1 MKSFLATS
9 LVYLLCGLLKI
20 GADRREPAYNRPAYT
35 RSMPAILMV
44 ALLWPWAA
52 FRQWSAD
59 LRSRRRRGRALL
71 WLVLGPALVGVL
83 YLAVEAGLGVAM
95 N

>member
-1 MKSFLATS
+1 MKPFLVTGI
-9 LVYLLCGLLKI
+9 VYLLCGLLKI
-20 GADRREPAYNRPAYT
+20 GADLREPACNRPAYT
-35 RSMPAILMV
+35 RSIPAILMV

-59 LRSRRRRGRALL
+59 LRSHRHRGRALL

-83 YLAVEAGLGVAM
+83 YLAVEAGLGM
-95 N
+95 W